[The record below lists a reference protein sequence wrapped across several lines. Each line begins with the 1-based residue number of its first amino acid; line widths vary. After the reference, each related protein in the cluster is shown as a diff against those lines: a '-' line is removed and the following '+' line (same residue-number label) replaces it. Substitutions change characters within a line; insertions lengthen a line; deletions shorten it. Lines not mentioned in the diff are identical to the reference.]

1 MIQQALQA
9 LINDERHLRQLIGRR
24 VRYLDREYEIT
35 DLLLDE
41 DLIILS
47 ASVATDVQEDSY
59 GRAHRRVPKT
69 QNLRFRDAQGQP
81 TNIWQ
86 DINFLD

>member
-86 DINFLD
+86 DISFLD